1 MDFCFGHDVICL
13 LFTLLILPWS
23 LLHLQIDGKN
33 NPKIQNVF
41 LDNFP
46 VMSAEFSKNGEEVV
60 MGSKHRSFYYYDMIA
75 GQVVFVPK
83 IKGAVLLL
91 KNDIHLPWE
100 IHETVLPHPP
110 ENNKNKTT
118 AKWRNKKQKWNRT
131 DKQANHNKSNTTK
144 YTHEHTDTEGNQTT
158 AFYTFLIIKYKCLVN
173 SVLYWLTVNFEF
185 EVLYNIINCLLC
197 FFYIFEFEH
206 CGNVTCNTRVN

>member
-100 IHETVLPHPP
+100 IHERQCCPIPQ
-110 ENNKNKTT
+110 KTT
-118 AKWRNKKQKWNRT
+118 KTKQQPNEETKNRNETEQTSKQTITKAT
-131 DKQANHNKSNTTK
+131 PQNTHTNTQTQKETK
-144 YTHEHTDTEGNQTT
+144 
-158 AFYTFLIIKYKCLVN
+158 
-173 SVLYWLTVNFEF
+173 
-185 EVLYNIINCLLC
+185 LLL
-197 FFYIFEFEH
+197 FIH
-206 CGNVTCNTRVN
+206 SL